1 MGSAV
6 TWNLPNALTVARLAC
21 VPVLAWLLTRDAS
34 WARDT
39 AAIVFVAAAVT
50 DFFDGAIWKV
60 WFLIWFRRISEKPRC
75 LSGHVSGLC
84 IFLIGVGLGML
95 IIGMTVAKVA

>member
-6 TWNLPNALTVARLAC
+6 TWNLPNVLTVARLVC
-21 VPVLAWLLTRDAS
+21 VPILAWLLALDES

-50 DFFDGAIWKV
+50 DSTEPSHAAAASPHASV
-60 WFLIWFRRISEKPRC
+60 HSP
-75 LSGHVSGLC
+75 
-84 IFLIGVGLGML
+84 
-95 IIGMTVAKVA
+95 TQ